1 MLAARV
7 ARRLVSTR
15 SSALTRRVH
24 AQAVVLP
31 LPAGPCANY
40 ARVTTSVLTSLSHTA
55 VWVRV
60 PLIAPAVSAVEGTT
74 QEDELLL
81 EVRAR
86 RRALVQ
92 APQQPEHCYFRW
104 TRRRARACMTRGS
117 GGTRSECFATA
128 SLRWVW

>member
-1 MLAARV
+1 MLAERV
-7 ARRLVSTR
+7 ACRLVSTR
-15 SSALTRRVH
+15 CPELTRFAP

-60 PLIAPAVSAVEGTT
+60 PLIAPAVSAVEGTP

-86 RRALVQ
+86 RCALFNHRILLSTTI
-92 APQQPEHCYFRW
+92 AGG
-104 TRRRARACMTRGS
+104 RRDARTCT
-117 GGTRSECFATA
+117 
-128 SLRWVW
+128 